1 MGEDL
6 WTKPF
11 RRFWRGWEAGGGRVL
26 EVFETVADLYGCT
39 PI

>member
-1 MGEDL
+1 VDEALQEVLEGV
-6 WTKPF
+6 
-11 RRFWRGWEAGGGRVL
+11 EAGGGRVL